1 MFQDLPLSN
10 SICILSFA
18 QHTFT
23 IDSVSS
29 LNSYGYSPHPLSTYL
44 TWVRTLLTSP
54 TLSGSPPTKPIIISI
69 TATTPTVL
77 GEMLALIEE
86 TRQNLRTSYAAAY
99 PGVIHSEEGWDP
111 ATLVAVE
118 LNTSCPNIRG
128 APPPAYSIP
137 MLLPF
142 LDILSD
148 AYRADPSLAIGLKL
162 PPYLYSTRFGEVVR
176 YLATYTYESDRNGT
190 ERNPFAYIAST
201 NTLGNSLLYADQ
213 VSNPSQAGDSS
224 ASGPP
229 FALPTPLGGL
239 AGAALHSLAL
249 GNVYSFSRTLANQSS
264 PVVRAI
270 KIVGI
275 GGVTDRAAVERMKAA
290 GASVV
295 ACATIFGREGVRAF
309 EMLSQ

>member
-1 MFQDLPLSN
+1 MFD
-10 SICILSFA
+10 SI
-18 QHTFT
+18 
-23 IDSVSS
+23 SS

-44 TWVRTLLTSP
+44 TWIRTLLTSP

-69 TATTPTVL
+69 TSTTPTVL
-77 GEMLALIEE
+77 NEMLSLIQE
-86 TRQNLRTSYAAAY
+86 TREDLRRSYVAAL
-99 PGVIHSEEGWDP
+99 PGALSSDSEWDP

-142 LDILSD
+142 LDVLSN
-148 AYRADPSLAIGLKL
+148 AYRLAPSLTIGLKL
-162 PPYLYSTRFGEVVR
+162 PPYLFATRFEELVR
-176 YLATYTYESDRNGT
+176 YIATYTYTSDDMGT
-190 ERNPFAYIAST
+190 ERNPFAYIACT
-201 NTLGNSLLYADQ
+201 NTLGNSLIFADQ
-213 VSNPSQAGDSS
+213 ASTAVSTAGPAKPSSS
-224 ASGPP
+224 DHP

-239 AGAALHSLAL
+239 AGAALHPLAL
-249 GNVYSFSRTLANQSS
+249 GNVYSFSHALARHPS
-264 PVVRAI
+264 PAVQAI
-270 KIVGI
+270 QIVGI

-295 ACATIFGREGVRAF
+295 GCATIFGRDGVRAF